1 MKKLKNWG
9 FYVIFVVGAI
19 LDLGFNE
26 IQPALEMIGME
37 EKYMGIVRILILV
50 LGALKLKLS
59 PPTQNVEKLK
69 DVVEEKELN
78 KNAE

>member
-26 IQPALEMIGME
+26 IQPALEMIGMG
-37 EKYMGIVRILILV
+37 EKYMGTVRILILI

-59 PPTQNVEKLK
+59 LPTQNVEKLK

>member
-1 MKKLKNWG
+1 M
-9 FYVIFVVGAI
+9 
-19 LDLGFNE
+19 DLGFNE

-37 EKYMGIVRILILV
+37 EKYMGVVRILILV

-59 PPTQNVEKLK
+59 LPTQNIEKLK
-69 DVVEEKELN
+69 NIVEEKESS

>member
-1 MKKLKNWG
+1 M
-9 FYVIFVVGAI
+9 
-19 LDLGFNE
+19 DLGFNE
-26 IQPALEMIGME
+26 IQPALEMVGME

-59 PPTQNVEKLK
+59 LPTQNIEKLK
-69 DVVEEKELN
+69 NIVEEKELN

>member
-9 FYVIFVVGAI
+9 FYALFIVGAI

-26 IQPALEMIGME
+26 IQPALEMVGME

-59 PPTQNVEKLK
+59 LPTQNIEKLK
-69 DVVEEKELN
+69 NIVEEKESS

>member
-1 MKKLKNWG
+1 MGVVK
-9 FYVIFVVGAI
+9 VGAI

-37 EKYMGIVRILILV
+37 EKYMGLVRLIILI

-59 PPTQNVEKLK
+59 LPTQNVEKLK

>member
-9 FYVIFVVGAI
+9 FYAIFIVGAI

-26 IQPALEMIGME
+26 IQPALEMIGMG
-37 EKYMGIVRILILV
+37 EKYMGTVRILILI

-59 PPTQNVEKLK
+59 LPTQNIEKLK
-69 DVVEEKELN
+69 NIVEEKESS

>member
-1 MKKLKNWG
+1 M
-9 FYVIFVVGAI
+9 
-19 LDLGFNE
+19 DLGFNE
-26 IQPALEMIGME
+26 IQPALEMVGME

-59 PPTQNVEKLK
+59 PPTQNIEKLK
-69 DVVEEKELN
+69 NIVEEKESS

>member
-37 EKYMGIVRILILV
+37 EKYMGLVRLIILI

-59 PPTQNVEKLK
+59 LPTQNVEKLK
-69 DVVEEKELN
+69 DIVEEKELN